1 LIQRTWS
8 YGGVACALLLAACA
22 LAAAPPDSGK
32 TFNPDKPPKVK
43 TVTVLMGHRIYP
55 DFRDVQT
62 APLGK
67 DFQVGETDYT
77 ARVVEFVPD
86 FAIDGRTHK
95 VVSRS
100 NVPRNPACR
109 IIVREKGVPKDTSW
123 AFVNFPPHF
132 SRRALISF
140 RVVRVEFFDAPTIS
154 VEPDTT
160 AAADS
165 TTPGKPR

>member
-1 LIQRTWS
+1 MTLRTWS
-8 YGGVACALLLAACA
+8 YGGAACALFLAACA
-22 LAAAPPDSGK
+22 LAAAPPDSG
-32 TFNPDKPPKVK
+32 FAPDKPLKVK
-43 TVTVLMGHRIYP
+43 SVTVLMGHRVYP
-55 DFRDVQT
+55 DFRDIQT

-109 IIVREKGVPKDTSW
+109 IVVREGRVPKDTSW

-132 SRRALISF
+132 SKRALISF
-140 RVVRVEFFDAPTIS
+140 RVVRIEFFNAPTIE
-154 VEPDTT
+154 VMPDTT
-160 AAADS
+160 ARADS
-165 TTPGKPR
+165 SAARKAR

>member
-1 LIQRTWS
+1 LSQRTWS
-8 YGGVACALLLAACA
+8 FGATAGALLLAACA
-22 LAAAPPDSGK
+22 VAATPPDSGK
-32 TFNPDKPPKVK
+32 AGAHDKPLKVK
-43 TVTVLMGHRIYP
+43 TVTVLMGHRLYP
-55 DFRDVQT
+55 DFHDLQT
-62 APLGK
+62 VPLGK
-67 DFQVGETDYT
+67 DFPVGETDYV
-77 ARVVEFVPD
+77 ARVIEFVPD
-86 FAIDGRTHK
+86 FAIDGSTHK

-140 RVVRVEFFDAPTIS
+140 RVVRVDFYKAPSIS

-160 AAADS
+160 ADTDS
-165 TTPGKPR
+165 TTSGKPR

>member
-1 LIQRTWS
+1 MAAA
-8 YGGVACALLLAACA
+8 GALLLALSAR
-22 LAAAPPDSGK
+22 AAAPPDSGK
-32 TFNPDKPPKVK
+32 SFDASKPLKVK

-55 DFRDVQT
+55 DFHDLQT
-62 APLGK
+62 VPLGK
-67 DFQVGETDYT
+67 DFAVGETDYT

-109 IIVREKGVPKDTSW
+109 IIVREGGVPKDTSW
-123 AFVNFPPHF
+123 AFVNYPPHF

-140 RVVRVEFFDAPTIS
+140 RIVRIDFLNAPPITVV
-154 VEPDTT
+154 PDTT
-160 AAADS
+160 AGPDS
-165 TTPGKPR
+165 TAAGKPR